1 MVKNEIIDIITH
13 KIDLLRLSATIA
25 DEFQSRIDGLQDSVI
40 IFLSNTD
47 KLKTLKKSEINSKIK
62 QINEEIDAI
71 FNKLCDDYN
80 QVQSDIADIENKFL
94 EKLYGVS
101 VLGSLKDIEKNANTD
116 GFTAIQATEKQAA
129 DLKYE
134 LSGLIRQAWINA
146 VLNKDSEK

>member
-1 MVKNEIIDIITH
+1 MVEKKIINIISH

-25 DEFQSRIDGLQDSVI
+25 DEFQSRIDGLQESVI

-71 FNKLCDDYN
+71 FKQLCDDYN
-80 QVQSDIADIENKFL
+80 QVQADIADIENNFL
-94 EKLYGVS
+94 EKMYGESVS
-101 VLGSLKDIEKNANTD
+101 INLKDIEKTANTD
-116 GFTAIQATEKQAA
+116 GFTAIQATEKQAT

-134 LSGLIRQAWINA
+134 LTGLIRQAWINA
-146 VLNKDSEK
+146 VLNKDN